1 VYLAVRSVTVSAP
14 EGWVEITDARD
25 DIEAQLILGT
35 LRDAGIEAQSLKTNT
50 APGAW
55 LTGTQVPWSPAAILA
70 PEEQAAEAREL
81 LSLEGDGGLRSRESV
96 DHAPEPVQ
104 LAGPRRSGRVRLVWL
119 VAIFLLLAFV
129 VSLLTDMR
137 DIIGV

>member
-1 VYLAVRSVTVSAP
+1 MTVSAP

-25 DIEAQLILGT
+25 DFEAQLILGT
-35 LRDAGIEAQSLKTNT
+35 LRDAGIEAQSLKTHT

-55 LTGTQVPWSPAAILA
+55 LTGTQVPWSPAAVFV
-70 PEEQAAEAREL
+70 PEEHAAEAREL
-81 LSLEGDGGLRSRESV
+81 LSLDGDAGLRTGESI
-96 DHAPEPVQ
+96 DHPYEPGQMAAP
-104 LAGPRRSGRVRLVWL
+104 RHSGRVRLVWL
-119 VAIFLLLAFV
+119 VAILLLLAFV